1 MSFFRKNKEIRD
13 KLVPIIDTSI
23 MDKIVTVEGHPKYQ
37 DKSKVVDLLIKVLSK
52 NKVDRPIG
60 VL

>member
-1 MSFFRKNKEIRD
+1 MSFFRKNKEIRE
-13 KLVPIIDTSI
+13 KIVPILDTSI